1 MAGHLKL
8 VSVATAAL
16 GSLVLLTP
24 AVSATDNAPGSPAE
38 HTLGANPSADN
49 MMQQTAPSAANLLLV
64 PLVTNIPGG
73 LTVPDVKS
81 PVEGDPQ
88 AVERGKKYFTGFNC
102 VGCHAANGAGGMG
115 PSLSNR
121 FFKFGDKPA
130 QMYNV
135 IAHGAPLGMPAWGTV
150 LPSSAIWDIIAY
162 IQSISD
168 APKGEWGTTINA
180 AEHMPSIEQV
190 PAEFGNTDRP
200 WQHTEPFSSGHKPTN
215 ANPTGGEPKDSKS
228 Q

>member
-1 MAGHLKL
+1 MEGNFVFSAA
-8 VSVATAAL
+8 ATAAL
-16 GSLVLLTP
+16 ASLVSFAP
-24 AVSATDNAPGSPAE
+24 AAAASNTPGSPAE
-38 HTLGANPSADN
+38 HTLNVNPSAETL
-49 MMQQTAPSAANLLLV
+49 MQQTAPSAANLLTV
-64 PLVTNIPGG
+64 PLVTNVPGG
-73 LTVPDVKS
+73 LTVPEVKS

-88 AVERGKKYFTGFNC
+88 AAERGKKYFIGFNC

-135 IAHGAPLGMPAWGTV
+135 IAHGAPLGMPAWGTI

-162 IQSISD
+162 IQTISD

-180 AEHMPSIEQV
+180 AQHMPAIEQV
-190 PAEFGNTDRP
+190 PTEFGNTDHP
-200 WQHTEPFSSGHKPTN
+200 WQHTEPFSSGHKPTD